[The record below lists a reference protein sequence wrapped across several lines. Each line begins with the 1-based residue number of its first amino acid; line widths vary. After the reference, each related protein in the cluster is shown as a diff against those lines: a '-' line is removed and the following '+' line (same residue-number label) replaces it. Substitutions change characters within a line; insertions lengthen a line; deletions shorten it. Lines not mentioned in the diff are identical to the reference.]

1 MLHPSQENARWNWD
15 RETLVK
21 AQGLLSALTT
31 FQHIISFVIAKNTLH
46 TVKGIAAK
54 LQKNGRDIYEA
65 YQMIDDVRSILKN
78 MRTNVDNE
86 FQDWFKEAKQIAN
99 KVGAD
104 IKVPRYAHRQQH
116 RANAPADTPLQYF
129 KLNVGIPFLD
139 HIDQETSSRFCEEN
153 RPRRD
158 LFLLV
163 PTVVRKC
170 SDLHS
175 MINKLQF

>member
-1 MLHPSQENARWNWD
+1 
-15 RETLVK
+15 
-21 AQGLLSALTT
+21 
-31 FQHIISFVIAKNTLH
+31 
-46 TVKGIAAK
+46 
-54 LQKNGRDIYEA
+54 
-65 YQMIDDVRSILKN
+65 MIDDVRSILKE
-78 MRTNVDNE
+78 MGTNVDKE

-99 KVGAD
+99 EVGAD

-129 KLNVGIPFLD
+129 KLNVGIPFLH
-139 HIDQETSSRFCEEN
+139 HINQETSSRFCEEN
-153 RPRRD
+153 RPGRD

-175 MINKLQF
+175 MNNNNNFEGRHPYSLIIAK